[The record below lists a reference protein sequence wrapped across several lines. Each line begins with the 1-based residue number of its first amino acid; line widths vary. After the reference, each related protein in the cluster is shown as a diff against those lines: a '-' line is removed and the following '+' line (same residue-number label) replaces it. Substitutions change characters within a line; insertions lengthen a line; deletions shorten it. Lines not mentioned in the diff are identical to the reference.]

1 MTKFTI
7 NSTDTK
13 LTDTDKKIINW
24 LNRNNGMVET
34 NPSGVG
40 SVLYGTTTKEG
51 YRKTA
56 QGLALAGGLAMRRL
70 EKKGI
75 LSIRMDGETYITRY
89 RIIKNEIYHKLTA
102 S

>member
-1 MTKFTI
+1 MPKFTI
-7 NSTDTK
+7 KSDKTK
-13 LTDTDKKIINW
+13 LTDNDKKIIDW
-24 LNRNNGMVET
+24 LNRNNSMVET
-34 NPSGVG
+34 NQSGVG
-40 SVLYGTTTKEG
+40 SFLYGTTTKEG
-51 YRKTA
+51 YQKTA

-89 RIIKNEIYHKLTA
+89 RLIKNEIYDKLTA